1 MNKNEISICLEI
13 INAIDNDWALTD
25 DCDKHEHM
33 FLVDSNR
40 TKREDLKPMKSLI
53 KKMEKE
59 GLIKTEDVYEEREY
73 MKLLGKSYAVPFVYM
88 YKVTEKGLGFKK
100 KYK

>member
-1 MNKNEISICLEI
+1 
-13 INAIDNDWALTD
+13 
-25 DCDKHEHM
+25 
-33 FLVDSNR
+33 
-40 TKREDLKPMKSLI
+40 
-53 KKMEKE
+53 MEKE